1 MYVSDIAT
9 NLLYCNITVM
19 FNESLFS
26 VFFIKKKEKKK
37 VAFAYKI
44 HVCVY
49 LNDSNK
55 RSKNFEKYFSH

>member
-19 FNESLFS
+19 FNESSFS
-26 VFFIKKKEKKK
+26 VFFLKEKK

-44 HVCVY
+44 HVCVD
-49 LNDSNK
+49 LNASNK
-55 RSKNFEKYFSH
+55 RSKKFEKYFSY